1 MKWKLAGW
9 VVVGALLACSAY
21 AAPQGGQENSQKT
34 DADKDRAIKE
44 NNAKARASNKL
55 IPQANAALLNK
66 QWQQAEDLLKQL
78 VEINPE
84 IWNYRQGLGT
94 AQMNLGQY
102 EDALKSFDV
111 GIKLAQK
118 ELESKP
124 PDGDAVNVKP
134 GIAMM
139 LTFEGNAYIKLKKN
153 DLAIAAY
160 TKAAA
165 MDPNP
170 ALAYFNL
177 CATQYNVGNVEGAEA
192 ACDKAIAADPKKADA
207 YFVKGSALYGDG
219 KLDAKG
225 KYILPPGTV
234 EALKKYLELAP
245 EGAHASDV
253 KAMLDGVGVKY

>member
-9 VVVGALLACSAY
+9 VALGALLAC
-21 AAPQGGQENSQKT
+21 AACAGAQGGQENPQKS
-34 DADKDRAIKE
+34 DADKERTIKE
-44 NNAKARASNKL
+44 QNAKAKESNKL
-55 IPQANAALLNK
+55 IPLANAALLNK
-66 QWQQAEDLLKQL
+66 QWQQAEDLLKKL
-78 VEINPE
+78 IEINPDV
-84 IWNYRQGLGT
+84 WSYRQGMGT

-111 GIKLAQK
+111 GISLAQK

-124 PDGDAVNVKP
+124 PDADAVNAKP

-177 CATQYNVGNVEGAEA
+177 CATQYNIGNMADAVA
-192 ACDKAIAADPKKADA
+192 ACDKAIAADPTKADA
-207 YFVKGSALYGDG
+207 YFIKGSALYGGG

-225 KYILPPGTV
+225 NYILPPGTV

-245 EGAHASDV
+245 TGGHADDV
-253 KAMLDGVGVKY
+253 KAMLEAAGIK

>member
-1 MKWKLAGW
+1 MKWKFAGW
-9 VVVGALLACSAY
+9 VALGALLTWAACAG
-21 AAPQGGQENSQKT
+21 AQENPQKS
-34 DADKDRAIKE
+34 DADKARAIKE
-44 NNAKARASNKL
+44 QNEKAKASNKL

-66 QWQQAEDLLKQL
+66 QWQQAEDLLKKL

-111 GIKLAQK
+111 GIHLAQK

-124 PDGDAVNVKP
+124 PEGDAVNAKP

-177 CATQYNVGNVEGAEA
+177 CATQYNIGNMTDAVAS
-192 ACDKAIAADPKKADA
+192 CDKAIAADPSKADA
-207 YFVKGSALYGDG
+207 YFIKGSALYGDG

-225 KYILPPGTV
+225 TYILPPGTV

-245 EGAHASDV
+245 EGAHVADV
-253 KAMLDGVGVKY
+253 KAMLEAAGVK